1 VTETPGGLKRRIQG
15 RLKEQ
20 RRLVES
26 LLELR
31 EQLPGSLFSRYG
43 RCGKPAC
50 ACATG
55 GPLHGPYWVLSRR
68 SGGRGSFAY
77 VERGFVGR
85 TRQMVGRYRRF
96 RAGLKRL
103 RGLNEELVELLR
115 RYQEERA
122 SRAGRELTL
131 AKAE

>member
-1 VTETPGGLKRRIQG
+1 MMSAPGGLERRIAA
-15 RLKEQ
+15 RLDEQ

-31 EQLPGSLFSRYG
+31 EQLPGSVFSRYA

-50 ACATG
+50 ACAAG

-77 VERGFVGR
+77 VGRGYVGR

-96 RAGLKRL
+96 RSGLRKL
-103 RGLNEELVELLR
+103 RELNGELVELLR
-115 RYQEERA
+115 RYQEARI
-122 SRAGRELTL
+122 SRAGRTLEL
-131 AKAE
+131 AKAK

>member
-1 VTETPGGLKRRIQG
+1 VTVTPDNLKRRIEA
-15 RLKEQ
+15 RLREQ
-20 RRLVES
+20 RRLVAN

-43 RCGKPAC
+43 RCGKRGC
-50 ACATG
+50 ACSGG

-68 SGGRGSFAY
+68 SGGRGSFTY
-77 VERGFVGR
+77 VERGLVGR

-96 RAGLKRL
+96 RDGLKRL
-103 RGLNEELVELLR
+103 RGVNEELVELLR
-115 RYQEERA
+115 RLQDERVT
-122 SRAGRELTL
+122 RAGRELEL